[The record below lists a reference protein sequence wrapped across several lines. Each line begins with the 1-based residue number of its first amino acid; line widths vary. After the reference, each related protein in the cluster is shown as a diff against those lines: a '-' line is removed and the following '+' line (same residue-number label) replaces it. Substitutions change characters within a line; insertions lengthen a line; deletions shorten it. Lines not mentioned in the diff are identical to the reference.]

1 MRNSGLS
8 GAPGQ
13 DLTHQLLGRFK
24 ELISQG
30 VLRPGDRLPAERE
43 LSRQFGVSRSTL
55 RHALK
60 VLQIMGVL
68 TQRVGDGTYL
78 TTSAARALSEPLQFM
93 VLLDGITLFDL
104 LETRLIVEPELAAR
118 AAERATP
125 EDLAAVRAPM
135 EEIEPPPPQR
145 IIELDLAFHHA
156 IFQAS
161 GNLLCSR
168 IFTLIHHS
176 MATSIA
182 LTSQLEGWDLT
193 LRSHRAIY
201 EAIAGRKPEEARS
214 RMVEHLLHGR
224 ELLVTASAEPERLE
238 IATELLPLPRKKRT
252 RGQAA
257 KTSTH
262 QG

>member
-1 MRNSGLS
+1 MPNSGLS
-8 GAPGQ
+8 KAPGQ

-104 LETRLIVEPELAAR
+104 VETRLIVEPELAAR

-125 EDLAAVRAPM
+125 EDLAAVLAPL
-135 EEIEPPPPQR
+135 EEIDPPPQR

-168 IFTLIHHS
+168 IFTLIHQS
-176 MATSIA
+176 TATSIA
-182 LTSQLEGWDLT
+182 LTSQLERWDQT
-193 LRSHRAIY
+193 LRYHRDIY

-214 RMVEHLLHGR
+214 RMVDHLVHAR
-224 ELLVTASAEPERLE
+224 ALLVTISAQPERLKT
-238 IATELLPLPRKKRT
+238 ATELLPLPRKKRT

-257 KTSTH
+257 KTSTP
-262 QG
+262 